1 MTAKEFL
8 TEYERAYKKTLSIE
22 AEIED
27 IRAQSVSITQELSP
41 DKVQTSHEP
50 DKIGAL
56 IAKLVD
62 MQEDLYEAKK
72 HEEDVMDAVKNVIN
86 KLEDPDCLTVLWWRY
101 IRAPEERCHN
111 KWDWVE
117 DELPY
122 SRTSLFNIHKKG
134 LKEVSKLI

>member
-22 AEIED
+22 AEIDD
-27 IRAQSVSITQELSP
+27 IREQSVSITQELSS
-41 DKVQTSHEP
+41 DKVQTSHDP

-56 IAKLVD
+56 IARLTD
-62 MQEDLYEAKK
+62 MQMDLIDARIREA
-72 HEEDVMDAVKNVIN
+72 EVMLAIEDVIN
-86 KLEDPDCLTVLWWRY
+86 RLEDPDCQRVLWWRY
-101 IRAPEERCHN
+101 IRLC
-111 KWDWVE
+111 KWQTME